1 MNSFFKIS
9 LVSKNSF
16 KNGPIP
22 ASFSFIFVFC
32 LLDTI
37 QIQIDK
43 SINGVLGIQTQGI
56 RMEGADEST
65 EEAPQ
70 YCYLLKMTFQL
81 QDALFPDLRVA
92 TSSFTTYLRSSATR
106 SLCKCSCL
114 LATSSAPRFS
124 STGPPIRVNAS
135 VRNQCAQIW

>member
-9 LVSKNSF
+9 LVANNSF

-43 SINGVLGIQTQGI
+43 SINGVLGTRTRGDI
-56 RMEGADEST
+56 MESADKLT
-65 EEAPQ
+65 E
-70 YCYLLKMTFQL
+70 LW
-81 QDALFPDLRVA
+81 RH
-92 TSSFTTYLRSSATR
+92 
-106 SLCKCSCL
+106 
-114 LATSSAPRFS
+114 
-124 STGPPIRVNAS
+124 PIIN
-135 VRNQCAQIW
+135 